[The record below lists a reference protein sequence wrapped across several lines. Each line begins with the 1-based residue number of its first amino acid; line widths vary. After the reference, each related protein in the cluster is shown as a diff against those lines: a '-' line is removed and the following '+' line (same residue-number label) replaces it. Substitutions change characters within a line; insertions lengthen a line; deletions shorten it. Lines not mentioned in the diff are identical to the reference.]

1 MTTQQAIEA
10 LHACRAWGRAYPVW
24 PGCRTC
30 ATIWKPEKELQCI
43 HIAGTN
49 GKGSLAAM
57 TSSILTA
64 AGYKTGLTISPY
76 VVDFRGA
83 VFRSTARS
91 IPPRMLANWQ
101 RKVLDAIDAI
111 EAEGGEKPVEFE
123 AVTALAFLW
132 FAREKC
138 DLVVLETGL
147 GGRCDATNV
156 VPHKLVAAITK
167 IGYDH
172 MEVLGD
178 TLDKIAAEKAG
189 IIKEGTVVVNYPD
202 QPAEAMGP
210 ILTAAAEAHTSI
222 ITPDKDDLTLLRGK
236 RLENRIDYGGYR
248 AALGLP
254 GTHQANHAAMAVEI
268 ALVLWREFGY
278 DISDDAILQGLAD
291 ARMPA
296 RIEVLRR
303 HPLLLL
309 DGCHNPD
316 GAKMLAATLT
326 RADFEEN
333 LVGVLGVL
341 ADKDYKDMLSDLAPC
356 FAKVYTVTPNCP
368 RALSAEEL
376 QKEHASTPTPRPPT
390 VSPMPSARPWTT
402 PTRTT
407 SRALLSA
414 VRSTLPPR
422 PARCFSKKQK
432 NNRSSPFQ
440 QNTHP

>member
-10 LHACRAWGRAYPVW
+10 LHALPRMGQGA
-24 PGCRTC
+24 PGLARMQNLCDHLGN
-30 ATIWKPEKELQCI
+30 PEKELQCI

-76 VVDFRGA
+76 VVDFRERFQIDGEM
-83 VFRSTARS
+83 
-91 IPPRMLANWQ
+91 IPPRTLANLTE
-101 RKVLDAIDAI
+101 KVFDAIDAI

-268 ALVLWREFGY
+268 ALALWREFGY

-356 FAKVYTVTPNCP
+356 FAKIYTVTPNCP

-376 QKEHASTPTPRPPT
+376 QKEARFHTDAEAADSVADAIRKA
-390 VSPMPSARPWTT
+390 VDYADENNLAGVVVCGSLYLAAEARP
-402 PTRTT
+402 
-407 SRALLSA
+407 LLLKEA
-414 VRSTLPPR
+414 E
-422 PARCFSKKQK
+422 K
-432 NNRSSPFQ
+432 
-440 QNTHP
+440 